1 LARSARLADAREEAV
16 VKAVAFVVVTL
27 MMIPAMEAQTRE
39 RDVRAGLFPQLGG
52 GATIGASVRELAA
65 DEMSR
70 AKLDPPGGVYVTD
83 VREGSPAAR
92 AGVRSGDVIVAF
104 DGERIR
110 GVRHF
115 SRLVLETPP
124 GRAVSSDI
132 MRGGARQTLT
142 ITPEATEGLAG
153 LLPEIQREI
162 ERGMRRLPPDLP
174 VPAVRGTRARLGVT
188 LTPLT
193 DQLASYFG
201 VKEGVLV
208 SAVAADS
215 PAARAGI
222 RAGDVLTVVD
232 GRPVRTPADV
242 SASARAAAPGATLD
256 VRLMRDGK
264 EMSVTVAIPGDQPTP
279 AREIAI

>member
-1 LARSARLADAREEAV
+1 LAEAREEAV
-16 VKAVAFVVVTL
+16 VKAVALVVVTL
-27 MMIPAMEAQTRE
+27 TIVPAVEAQTRD
-39 RDVRAGLFPQLGG
+39 RDVMAGLFPQLGG
-52 GATIGASVRELAA
+52 GATVGISVRELAL

-70 AKLDPPGGVYVTD
+70 AKLDRPGGVYVVD
-83 VREGSPAAR
+83 AREGSPAAR
-92 AGVRSGDVIVAF
+92 AGVRSGDIIVAF

-124 GRAVSSDI
+124 GRAVSSEI
-132 MRGGARQTLT
+132 VRGGARQTLT

-153 LLPEIQREI
+153 LMPEIQREI
-162 ERGMRRLPPDLP
+162 ERGIRTLPPDLP
-174 VPAVRGTRARLGVT
+174 VPAVRGTRAQLGVT

-242 SASARAAAPGATLD
+242 SASARAAARGATLD
-256 VRLMRDGK
+256 VRLMRDRK
-264 EMSVTVAIPGDQPTP
+264 EMNVKVTIPDDQATP
-279 AREIAI
+279 ARQIAI